1 MPNDQ
6 VIPIPLRVTYIKSL
20 HLLSL
25 NINTDLEITNY
36 LDIQIIFLA
45 WILI

>member
-25 NINTDLEITNY
+25 NTDLEITKY
-36 LDIQIIFLA
+36 LEIQNFFLA
-45 WILI
+45 WILNI

>member
-25 NINTDLEITNY
+25 NTDLEITKY
-36 LDIQIIFLA
+36 LHIQIIFLA
-45 WILI
+45 WILNI

>member
-6 VIPIPLRVTYIKSL
+6 VIPIPLRLTYIKSL

-25 NINTDLEITNY
+25 NTDLEITNY

-45 WILI
+45 WILNI